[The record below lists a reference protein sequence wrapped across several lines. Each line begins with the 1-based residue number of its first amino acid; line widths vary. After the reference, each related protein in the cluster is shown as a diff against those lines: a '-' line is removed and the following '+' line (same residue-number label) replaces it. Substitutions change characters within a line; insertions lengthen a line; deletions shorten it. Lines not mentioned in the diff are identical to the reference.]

1 MSNKPKKHDED
12 SPEAEGHPARS
23 LHDRVTAL
31 VEWSSASRFRMAV
44 TGVTVIL
51 SLGTFFALW
60 SYLAHLAVTTEEP
73 VTLEMA
79 LDALDVGDY
88 EQADQIIRQMQR
100 QPQNPDE
107 FGGALYVLGAIK
119 VNQAESEWSAARQRA
134 VSLVA
139 ARYLQKAEVLG
150 VPTELEPQLLFLLGQ
165 SLIRGNQ
172 PQQGIE
178 PLKRALSLQD
188 TPAKEIHALLT
199 EANLTLPNPDLES
212 VLYHSEELLS
222 QDNLTD
228 EEKTAALVLR
238 AETLGNLGRA
248 KAANQIVKD
257 LRIQAPEDGKLRS
270 LSGRLLLAEAM
281 HLSTDN
287 PKRPELIEQAQLDL
301 HEAQRLDPF
310 NGETTRQA
318 KYWIGKSFEIE
329 GKYDQAIK
337 EFDQIGKLYG
347 DTPESL
353 AAMLAE
359 ADLLRF
365 SGEKKRALAGY
376 RHVLEAVDNPTTYSN
391 KLMSLEELKK
401 HLSSAHAS
409 FVESRDFDAAMTLLE
424 QFPQLFNQEE
434 IIALRAQTH
443 ERWGNELLRKA
454 REATPLTAA
463 KLSKQGRYHLRAA
476 GRAYETLARVHF
488 ASREYSDD
496 LWLAAENYF
505 LGQSYS
511 HAARVLE
518 DYLQYEPERRN
529 AAVLLRLGQSHLT
542 TGRVDDAVRALEN
555 CITIHPRDLAVYQ
568 ARLECVRAYRQLNR
582 NEEAEQLLLE
592 NINGEE
598 LTPKSPEWRNSLFE
612 LGEIYHEAG
621 RYVEAIE
628 VLREAVQR
636 DKDAPQALMARY
648 TIARSYHIAAKK
660 PAQNVLES
668 KTENERQ
675 KNRKLRDEF
684 LEGALENYKLVQR
697 MMTLENYGEGSALR
711 KNLLRNCYM
720 MQGSVLFQLRRY
732 EEASQAYANV
742 STLFQD
748 EPFVLESFVH
758 IANCWRRLDQPI
770 KARGTIEQAK
780 LVLQRLPKDID
791 FKVATNFNRQQW
803 KLFLDEMSQW

>member
-1 MSNKPKKHDED
+1 MPDEPDKQEDRTQDASERAKPH
-12 SPEAEGHPARS
+12 

-31 VEWSSASRFRMAV
+31 VEWSSASRFRMAL
-44 TGVTVIL
+44 TGVTVVL

-60 SYLAHLAVTTEEP
+60 SYLAHLAVSAEEP
-73 VTLEMA
+73 VTLQMA
-79 LDALDVGDY
+79 LDALDKGDF
-88 EQADQIIRQMQR
+88 EGADQIIRRMQR

-107 FGGALYVLGAIK
+107 FGGALFVLGAIK

-134 VSLVA
+134 VYLVA
-139 ARYLQKAEVLG
+139 ARYLQKAEALG
-150 VPTELEPQLLFLLGQ
+150 VSREIEPQLLFLLGQ

-178 PLKRALSLQD
+178 PLKRALALED
-188 TPAKEIHALLT
+188 TPDKEIHQLLT
-199 EANLTLPNPDLES
+199 EANLDLPNPDLEA
-212 VLYHSEELLS
+212 VLFHSERLLS
-222 QDNLTD
+222 FDDLTD
-228 EEKTAALVLR
+228 EEKTSALVLR

-248 KAANQIVKD
+248 TEANEIVQQ
-257 LRIQAPEDGKLRS
+257 LRQHSSNDGQLRS
-270 LSGRLLLAEAM
+270 LSGRLLLAEAR
-281 HLSTDN
+281 HLRSDN
-287 PKRPELIEQAQLDL
+287 PKRQSLIEQAKADL
-301 HEAQRLDPF
+301 HEAQQLDTF

-329 GKYDQAIK
+329 GDHTSAI
-337 EFDQIGKLYG
+337 EVFDEVAKLYG

-365 SGEKKRALAGY
+365 AGEKEKALAGY
-376 RHVLEAVDNPTTYSN
+376 RHVLEAVGNPTTYSN
-391 KLMSLEELKK
+391 KLIPLQRLKK

-409 FVESRDFDAAMTLLE
+409 FVASRDFDAAMALLE
-424 QFPQLFNQEE
+424 LFSSLFNQEE
-434 IIALRAQTH
+434 IIALRASTH
-443 ERWGNELLRKA
+443 ERWGNELLRRA
-454 REATPLTAA
+454 RESTPLTAA
-463 KLSKQGRYHLRAA
+463 KLSKEGRYHLRAA
-476 GRAYETLARVHF
+476 GRAYETLAGVRF
-488 ASREYSDD
+488 AMREYSDD
-496 LWLAAENYF
+496 LWLAAENYYM
-505 LGQSYS
+505 GQSYT

-518 DYLQYEPERRN
+518 DYLEYEPERRN
-529 AAVLLRLGQSHLT
+529 ASVLLRLGQSYLT
-542 TGRVDDAVRALEN
+542 TGRTKDAVRALEN
-555 CITIHPRDLAVYQ
+555 CITLHPRDLAVYQ

-582 NEEAEQLLLE
+582 NREAEQLLLQ

-598 LTPKSPEWRNSLFE
+598 LTPESPEWRNSLFE

-621 RYVEAIE
+621 RYEEA
-628 VLREAVQR
+628 VQALKEAVQR
-636 DKDAPQALMARY
+636 DENAPQALMARY

-660 PAQNVLES
+660 PAENVLLS

-675 KNRKLRDEF
+675 KNRKLRDEY
-684 LEGALENYKLVQR
+684 LQGALENYKQVQR
-697 MMTLENYGEGSALR
+697 MLTLESHGEGSALR
-711 KNLLRNCYM
+711 ENLLRNCYM

-780 LVLQRLPKDID
+780 LVLQRLPRDAN

-803 KLFLDEMSQW
+803 ELFLDEMSEW